1 MRLPIKVIKK
11 IYKPI
16 LSPIEGS
23 LDSKII
29 EAKRLIEQIG
39 VAKKYKK
46 YKPETVIYKSKKE

>member
-11 IYKPI
+11 IYKP
-16 LSPIEGS
+16 LLPTIEGS

-39 VAKKYKK
+39 VAKKNKK
-46 YKPETVIYKSKKE
+46 YKPETIIYKSKK